1 MLEDNVVASLLA
13 DRAAYDA
20 LAGVL
25 DPAEFSEWG
34 RLVVRAVGAYYGAD
48 PAALSVDHDLLRS
61 ALGRTIPNPK
71 HLDSCLRYVAELPPH
86 TSSPNV
92 AREYRLLRRHNVGL
106 RLAAMLAT
114 GDHKGAESL
123 LDLYTD
129 LGRDE
134 GARGDKLDI
143 AELEEAVDLKGAIR
157 LVPARL
163 NEETKGRLMRGH
175 HIIVFARPEAGK
187 SSFAINMAC
196 GFLKQGL
203 KVMHAENEDP
213 LRDVQLRYL
222 ARLAGCT
229 IDSLYEPGAIP
240 LAVSDAGAAYGNL
253 AVVELSSGR
262 LSELE
267 SLARRG
273 QPDVLVV
280 NQLRNLKAGT
290 AGGNRALELD
300 EIARALRDLG
310 KRYNMVVVSIT
321 QAGDSAE
328 QKQVLDMGDID
339 WSNTG
344 IQAAADLLVGI
355 GSTTEL
361 DRQGRRWIAL
371 VKNKLS
377 GKHASFPVK
386 VDFETGRWASIGPSR
401 EEPSS

>member
-1 MLEDNVVASLLA
+1 MLEDNVVSAILA

-25 DPAEFSEWG
+25 DSGEFSEWG
-34 RLVVRAVGAYYGAD
+34 RLVVRAAAGYYEAD
-48 PAALSVDHDLLRS
+48 PAATSVDGELLRS

-71 HLDSCLRYVAELPPH
+71 HLDSCLRYVQELPPH
-86 TSSPNV
+86 ASGPNV

-106 RLAAMLAT
+106 RLAALLAT
-114 GDHKGAESL
+114 GDHRGAESL

-134 GARGDKLDI
+134 GARGDKLDVT
-143 AELEEAVDLKGAIR
+143 ELEQAVDLKGAIK
-157 LVPARL
+157 LIPARL

-203 KVMHAENEDP
+203 RVMHAENEDP

-222 ARLAGCT
+222 ARLAGVT

-240 LAVSDAGAAYGNL
+240 RAVSDAGPAYGRL
-253 AVVELSSGR
+253 AVVELASGR

-267 SLARRG
+267 GLARRG
-273 QPDVLVV
+273 APDVLVV

-310 KRYNMVVVSIT
+310 KRHNCVVVSIT

-328 QKQVLDMGDID
+328 GKQVLSMGDID

-355 GSTTEL
+355 GSTDEL
-361 DRQGRRWIAL
+361 DRQGKRWVTL
-371 VKNKLS
+371 CKNKLA

-386 VDFETGRWASIGPSR
+386 VDFETGRWSSIGPSR
-401 EEPSS
+401 EEMPT

>member
-1 MLEDNVVASLLA
+1 MLEDNVVSAILA

-20 LAGVL
+20 LAGAL
-25 DPAEFSEWG
+25 DPSEFSEWG
-34 RLVVRAVGAYYGAD
+34 RLVVRVVGAYYAVD
-48 PAALSVDHDLLRS
+48 SAAVCVDHDLLRS

-86 TSSPNV
+86 TSAPNV

-106 RLAAMLAT
+106 RLAALLAT

-134 GARGDKLDI
+134 GARGDKLDV
-143 AELEEAVDLKGAIR
+143 AELEQAVDLKGAIK

-163 NEETKGRLMRGH
+163 QEETKGRLMRGH
-175 HIIVFARPEAGK
+175 HVIVFARPEAGK

-229 IDSLYEPGAIP
+229 IDSLYEHGAIP
-240 LAVSDAGAAYGNL
+240 AAVAHAGAAYGSL

-267 SLARRG
+267 GLLRRG
-273 QPDVLVV
+273 APDVLVV
-280 NQLRNLKAGT
+280 NQLRNLKAGQSG
-290 AGGNRALELD
+290 ANRALELD
-300 EIARALRDLG
+300 EIARSLRDLG
-310 KRYNMVVVSIT
+310 KRYNCVIVSIT

-328 QKQVLDMGDID
+328 GKQVLGMGDID

-344 IQAAADLLVGI
+344 IQAAADLLIGI
-355 GSTTEL
+355 GQTDEL
-361 DRQGRRWIAL
+361 ERQGKRWITL
-371 VKNKLS
+371 CKNKLS

-386 VDFETGRWASIGPSR
+386 VDFETGRWSSIGLAR
-401 EEPSS
+401 EA